1 MSSHVNTDQH
11 QFDSKTISIPILFV
25 LLMWFVFW
33 IEMRFHTDFSSY
45 GLRPRSIS
53 GLRGIITSPFIH
65 GSFSHL
71 WSNTLPILILSTS
84 LFYFYRASSL
94 KVLLWGI
101 ITSGVITW
109 LIARNSYHIGA
120 SGVIYMLATFLFF
133 KGILT
138 KYYRLI
144 ALSLLVVFL
153 YGSLVWYLFPVDP
166 NISWEG
172 HLGGAVAGLI
182 LALVIKV
189 KIAEKKK
196 FVWEK
201 PGYDAE
207 GDWFMRQFDEN
218 GNFSPIPM
226 DEEE

>member
-1 MSSHVNTDQH
+1 M
-11 QFDSKTISIPILFV
+11 
-25 LLMWFVFW
+25 
-33 IEMRFHTDFSSY
+33 
-45 GLRPRSIS
+45 
-53 GLRGIITSPFIH
+53 
-65 GSFSHL
+65 
-71 WSNTLPILILSTS
+71 
-84 LFYFYRASSL
+84 
-94 KVLLWGI
+94 
-101 ITSGVITW
+101 
-109 LIARNSYHIGA
+109 
-120 SGVIYMLATFLFF
+120 IYMLATFLFF